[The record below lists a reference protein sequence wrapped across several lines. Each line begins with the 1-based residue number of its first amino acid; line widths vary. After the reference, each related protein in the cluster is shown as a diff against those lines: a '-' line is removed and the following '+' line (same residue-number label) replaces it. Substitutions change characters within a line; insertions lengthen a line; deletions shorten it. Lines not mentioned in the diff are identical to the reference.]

1 MPSTSTSQKSTA
13 MDYLS
18 APRSEG
24 LVKSLMSLIGYSA
37 LDGGR
42 LPSGVKYDTI
52 IALND
57 VLGANDEFRS
67 MVATRVVELQ
77 ASRRVGT
84 PKVSATPESV
94 INAVKQGKI
103 SLAELKA
110 QIEALEG

>member
-57 VLGANDEFRS
+57 VLGANDEFRA
-67 MVATRVVELQ
+67 MVATRVELQ
-77 ASRRVGT
+77 ASRRGGT

>member
-24 LVKSLMSLIGYSA
+24 LVKSLMALIGYSA

-52 IALND
+52 IA
-57 VLGANDEFRS
+57 
-67 MVATRVVELQ
+67 
-77 ASRRVGT
+77 
-84 PKVSATPESV
+84 
-94 INAVKQGKI
+94 
-103 SLAELKA
+103 
-110 QIEALEG
+110 